1 MKEQKENQHV
11 LLASRPINNFLKDFV
26 TSLVWVINEAPFIR
40 PAINRFYKEL
50 GLHEPSKNPYSSRI
64 HLMKQFFKIK
74 IFVDSEDLNQSH
86 IEVENKPCKEFLEK
100 LVINGARSVPK
111 RHAKKLKEKPIAKF
125 IDIVN
130 DPFDFIKELPV
141 VALEDK
147 VNISVNTTVQ
157 ISLTDK
163 EKILTHIRDT
173 KLNIL
178 ED

>member
-1 MKEQKENQHV
+1 MKEIKECQHV

-26 TSLVWVINEAPFIR
+26 TSLAWTINEAPFIR

-50 GLHEPSKNPYSSRI
+50 GLHEPSKHPYSCRI
-64 HLMKQFFKIK
+64 HLIKRFFKIK
-74 IFVDSEDLNQSH
+74 IYVDSDDLNQSN

-100 LVINGARSVPK
+100 LVINGARTVSK
-111 RHAKKLKEKPIAKF
+111 RQAKKLKEKPISKF

-130 DPFDFIKELPV
+130 DPFDFIKTLPV
-141 VALEDK
+141 INLEK
-147 VNISVNTTVQ
+147 KINVTVNTHVQ

-163 EKILTHIRDT
+163 EQILNHIRDA